1 MRGCPVGV
9 LTLTLPAS
17 PGPSLSLWEREKE
30 ETLPM
35 INLVAAAL
43 VFILI
48 HLLISGTRLRDA
60 AVATIGQGPYMG
72 VFSLLSVAALAWL
85 IFAFGAARNDPAS
98 MVLWTSA
105 PALRWVQ
112 LVLQFLAFMLVVPGL
127 ATPNPTS
134 VAQQG
139 LLERPDVARGMLRIT
154 RHPFLWG
161 VAIWAF
167 GHLLV
172 NGDTAGVVLFGSLLG
187 LALFGT
193 VSIDAK
199 RKRALGQ
206 TWDGFAT
213 QTSNVPF
220 AAIVAGR
227 QTLDLAEIGW
237 WRLAVGIALYA
248 VMLFAHPY
256 AFGVSPMP

>member
-1 MRGCPVGV
+1 MV
-9 LTLTLPAS
+9 
-17 PGPSLSLWEREKE
+17 
-30 ETLPM
+30 
-35 INLVAAAL
+35 NLVAAAA
-43 VFILI
+43 VFVLF
-48 HLLISGTRLRDA
+48 HLLVSGTRLRDA
-60 AVATIGQGPYMG
+60 AVGTLGQGPYMG
-72 VFSLLSVAALAWL
+72 LYSLASVAGLAWL

-98 MVLWTSA
+98 TMLWTGP

-112 LVLQFLAFMLVVPGL
+112 LVLQFVAVMLVVPGL

-139 LLERPDVARGMLRIT
+139 LLERADAVKGMLRIT

-161 VAIWAF
+161 VAIWGF

-172 NGDTAGVVLFGSLLG
+172 NGDAAGLVLFGSLLA

-199 RKRALGQ
+199 RKRALGER
-206 TWDGFAT
+206 WDAFAA
-213 QTSNVPF
+213 QTSNIPF
-220 AAIVAGR
+220 AAILAGR
-227 QTLDLAEIGW
+227 QTLNIGEIGW
-237 WRLAVGIALYA
+237 WRLMLGVLVYAAL
-248 VMLFAHPY
+248 LFAHPY